1 MSLNPKILITDA
13 TSIVGFQLVKDL
25 IGQGEN
31 IRVLQFENDDI
42 SHLNSFKK
50 NIEFIKSKLF
60 DVSLLE
66 DAIQG
71 IEQIYHCKELL
82 SFHPQEEQKI
92 LDINIIGTRNIVN
105 VALSLDVKKI
115 VFLSSSLSF
124 GTYNFKKSIT
134 EKTKWVEHK
143 DNTNYSISKHYAE
156 LEIHRAQQEGIQ
168 TIIVNPS
175 FVLGKSINGKSL
187 YNFQNIADAQYRFYP
202 KGSNGFV
209 KVEDVAKA
217 SILLM
222 ESELENEQFILSAE
236 NLKYQTVIEKLNPAL
251 KKKKLFSRTNSL
263 KVNLIWRIN
272 KIKSVLFDS
281 KPFLSEE
288 IYGFDGKYFEIDGR
302 KICDVLGFVYS
313 KFLNK

>member
-13 TSIVGFQLVKDL
+13 VGMIGVQLVKDL
-25 IGQGEN
+25 IAKGN
-31 IRVLQFENDDI
+31 FVRILKFENDNFD
-42 SHLNSFKK
+42 HLDSLKN
-50 NIEFIKSKLF
+50 NIEVFEANLF
-60 DVSLLE
+60 DVGLLE
-66 DAIQG
+66 DAMQG

-92 LDINIIGTRNIVN
+92 MDVNIIGTRNIVN
-105 VALSLDVKKI
+105 VALSLAVKKI
-115 VFLSSSLSF
+115 VFLSSTLSF
-124 GTYNFKKSIT
+124 GTYHFNKTIS

-156 LEIHRAQQEGIQ
+156 LEIHRAQQEGLE

-175 FVLGKSINGKSL
+175 FVLGKSLGKNTL
-187 YNFQNIADAQYRFYP
+187 YNFQNIADAQYRYSP

-209 KVEDVAKA
+209 KIEDVAKA

-222 ESELENEQFILSAE
+222 ESELVNEQFILSAE
-236 NLKYQTVIEKLNPAL
+236 NLKYQTVLEKLNPIL

-272 KIKSVLFDS
+272 KMKSVIFNS

-288 IYGFDGKYFEIDGR
+288 IYGFDGKDFEIDGR
-302 KICDVLGFVYS
+302 KICDVLDFVYT
-313 KFLNK
+313 KI